1 MTGVEK
7 IVQQIQDD
15 AQQAAQAAL
24 ARARDEAR
32 QIMEQVRGETDA
44 QVAAIEAQSA
54 AAVAAAHESAKSAA
68 ALARRRAVLEAKQ
81 EIISSAIAEAQKAA
95 CALPE
100 QEYFALI
107 LKMIGKYSLPLDGE
121 ILFNPADKKRLPDS
135 FADALAKQ
143 AKGTLRISDETRGID
158 GGFVLVYG
166 GIEENCSFA
175 ALIDAARETLQ
186 DQVQALLF
194 A

>member
-1 MTGVEK
+1 MTGLEK

-15 AQQAAQAAL
+15 ARQAAQAAL

-32 QIMEQVRGETDA
+32 QIMEQARGETDA

>member
-1 MTGVEK
+1 MTGLEK

-32 QIMEQVRGETDA
+32 QIMEQARGETDA

-135 FADALAKQ
+135 FADALAK
-143 AKGTLRISDETRGID
+143 GTLRISDETRGID